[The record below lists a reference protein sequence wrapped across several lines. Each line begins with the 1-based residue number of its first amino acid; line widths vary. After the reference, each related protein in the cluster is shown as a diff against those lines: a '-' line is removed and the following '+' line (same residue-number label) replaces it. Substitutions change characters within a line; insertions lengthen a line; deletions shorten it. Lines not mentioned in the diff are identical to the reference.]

1 MVMIRSP
8 GEVGVFEI
16 GDEVFDWSAQWR
28 MRAVITRDLQQCVAL
43 SRPPLR
49 RLCQVGR
56 VIDAHACWND
66 VINNRDDVVGVGTGF
81 SDGD

>member
-16 GDEVFDWSAQWR
+16 GDEVLNWSAQWR
-28 MRAVITRDLQQCVAL
+28 MWAVISRNFQQGIAFCR
-43 SRPPLR
+43 SPLL
-49 RLCQVGR
+49 RLCQVSG
-56 VIDAHACWND
+56 VIDRHVRWNN
-66 VINNRDDVVGVGTGF
+66 VTNNRHDVVSVGAGF